1 MSDFAAGFASG
12 AGQVIPGA
20 IQERERRELQKQQ
33 LDDEKKFREDQLKFQ
48 REELESRKGQLAAL
62 TSYYNAMTG
71 RVTTETG
78 QLEDP
83 VSKRLRELELAMKE
97 LGLRGATATTKV
109 AEGTVDAQIEDI
121 KARSEASKQAAE
133 DLKKRGKW
141 TDTLERQKWLSGNVQ
156 ILGGLASIKNDAA
169 RMKLAEGAQSFQ
181 EEMGR
186 ADSALRKAVA
196 DRSAEDLTPTEQG
209 ILGNIIADVKASGNE
224 LSLEDYGMMVQD
236 IKKQTRRGRVPVF
249 STEGAESG
257 STGAVPMDRSMG
269 GYGRPATGRI
279 RGLQGDVN
287 VLKDASEIFG
297 KKAQAL
303 TPDEAKVFADPAND
317 FARTLWNR
325 QKHLVIPNPMG
336 GYTTVRVDAAKYG
349 DAIATLQKAYG
360 LIENRDMASPEQVQ
374 RMIGVVQNTY
384 KREPYLPSWLGVTQG
399 PKF

>member
-20 IQERERRELQKQQ
+20 IQERERRVLQQQQ
-33 LDDEKKFREDQLKFQ
+33 LDDEKKFRADQLAFQ
-48 REELESRKGQLAAL
+48 REELASRQAQLDAL

-78 QLEDP
+78 LLTDP
-83 VSKRLRELELAMKE
+83 VSERLRNLELAMKE
-97 LGLRGATATTKV
+97 LGVRGATATTKV
-109 AEGTVDAQIEDI
+109 AEGTVDAQIEEM
-121 KARSEASKQAAE
+121 KARSEASKQSLA
-133 DLKKRGKW
+133 DLIKRGKW
-141 TDTLERQKWLSGNVQ
+141 TDTLERQKWLLGNVQ
-156 ILGGLASIKNDAA
+156 IMSGLKGMKNDQA
-169 RMKLAEGAQSFQ
+169 RLKLAEGEQTFR

-186 ADSALRKAVA
+186 EDSALRKSIA

-249 STEGAESG
+249 STEGAESRP
-257 STGAVPMDRSMG
+257 TGAVPMDRSMG
-269 GYGRPATGRI
+269 AYGRSATGRI
-279 RGLQGDVN
+279 QGLQGDVN
-287 VLKDASEIFG
+287 VLKDASTIFG
-297 KKAQAL
+297 KRAQAL
-303 TPDEAKVFADPAND
+303 TPDEAKVFADPSSEH
-317 FARTLWNR
+317 ARQLWNR

-336 GYTTVRVDAAKYG
+336 GYATVRVDAAKYN

-360 LIENRDMASPEQVQ
+360 LIENRDMATAEQVQ
-374 RMIGVVQNTY
+374 RMIDVVQNTY
-384 KREPYLPSWLGVTQG
+384 KREPYLPSGMGVTLG

>member
-33 LDDEKKFREDQLKFQ
+33 LDDEKKFREEQLKFQ

-109 AEGTVDAQIEDI
+109 AEETADAQIEDI
-121 KARSEASKQAAE
+121 KARTEASKQAAA

-141 TDTLERQKWLSGNVQ
+141 TDASERQKWWLGNVQ
-156 ILGGLASIKNDAA
+156 IMGGLAQIKNDAA
-169 RMKLAEGAQSFQ
+169 RMKLAEGEQNFR

-186 ADSALRKAVA
+186 EDSALRKAIA

-224 LSLEDYGMMVQD
+224 LSLGDYGMMVED
-236 IKKQTRRGRVPVF
+236 IKKQTRRGRRPIF
-249 STEGAESG
+249 STEGAESRP
-257 STGAVPMDRSMG
+257 TGAIPMDGSMG

-279 RGLQGDVN
+279 QPLQGDTN
-287 VLKDASEIFG
+287 TLKLAAGILNTQG
-297 KKAQAL
+297 KPF
-303 TPDEAKVFADPAND
+303 TMDDAKVLADTNSPA
-317 FARTLWNR
+317 AQTLWNNT
-325 QKHLVIPNPMG
+325 KTLVIPNPMG
-336 GYTTVRVDAAKYG
+336 GYATVRVDAAKYG

-360 LIENRDMASPEQVQ
+360 LIENRDMAIPEQIE
-374 RMIGVVQNTY
+374 RMIAIVQNSY
-384 KREPYLPSWLGVTQG
+384 KREPYLPSGMGVTLG